1 MGLMMM
7 DYPLDFDIA
16 SGASN
21 PAFNPPSIEEFL
33 TPKQLEERHGL
44 YRGSGGTFT
53 SIFSSSVTGSK
64 TVMVKLPYNK
74 IAAAVDEVCGAFGLS
89 KAEFA
94 DLCHIQ
100 SRKSLYNWIKG
111 ESNPRKATMR
121 RIFDLLSAS
130 RAWQH
135 AGFSNNRQHLSQ
147 AALDGQS
154 LFDILNQEKID
165 TDLILF
171 VGSRLKIMPVGKTT
185 IKDPFSG

>member
-1 MGLMMM
+1 MGVMIM
-7 DYPLDFDIA
+7 DYPLDFTTA

-21 PAFNPPSIEEFL
+21 PIANPPVIEEFL
-33 TPKQLEERHGL
+33 TQEQLEEKYSL
-44 YRGSGGTFT
+44 YRGSGGAFT

-64 TVMVKLPYNK
+64 TVMVNGPYNK
-74 IAAAVDEVCGAFGLS
+74 IAAAVDEVCGAFGLT

-121 RIFDLLSAS
+121 RIFDLLTAS

-135 AGFSNNRQHLSQ
+135 AGFSNNRQQLSQ
-147 AALDGQS
+147 ATLDGQS
-154 LFDILNQEKID
+154 LFDILNQDKID

-171 VGSRLKIMPVGKTT
+171 IGSRLKIMPAGKTS
-185 IKDPFSG
+185 IRDPFSG